1 MRSNLSSPR
10 HGSHTPGRE
19 LLDPSHST
27 RFECSTLHCTDLVIS
42 IASDM
47 SPASS
52 PEPVTSAIRSPSSVA
67 SRPYRQSYIT
77 KPFLA
82 FSSDLPLLNLSSIRL
97 RLASASCLAAV
108 LFSCA
113 LSHLLPCLFKSRG
126 SISSFT
132 AMPGVGQLSHR
143 KLAAA
148 HHLI

>member
-10 HGSHTPGRE
+10 HGSHTPGRV

-52 PEPVTSAIRSPSSVA
+52 PKPVTSAIRSPSSVA

-97 RLASASCLAAV
+97 RLASASCLAAATFSLV
-108 LFSCA
+108 LC
-113 LSHLLPCLFKSRG
+113 LSFFLASSYLFNSRG
-126 SISSFT
+126 SSSSFLT
-132 AMPGVGQLSHR
+132 VSHAR
-143 KLAAA
+143 SGATVP
-148 HHLI
+148 